1 MAASVQQL
9 GSSASVF
16 GDRIG
21 VAVEAAR
28 RDDAAARRTELDAQQ
43 EVDQAIHARLVAAI
57 EAERA
62 RIARDL
68 HDVVG
73 QALSA
78 VRLSLLSLD
87 STDARLRGRGA
98 GITTSLAAVDDAIR
112 QVRTAAFD
120 LRPTVLDDLGL
131 GPALRSLCRQVAR
144 PPGIT
149 VSCRAAIGDMRLPS
163 DVETTCYRVAQ
174 EAITNALRHS
184 GARHLRVS
192 IVLRPRAGTLD
203 LEVRDDGAGFDPSLC
218 TGARCIGIRGMVE
231 RAAIVGGSLEVRSE
245 PGHGTIVL
253 ARFPVG
259 MPSGPGR

>member
-1 MAASVQQL
+1 
-9 GSSASVF
+9 VF

-21 VAVEAAR
+21 VEVEVPS
-28 RDDAAARRTELDAQQ
+28 RDHAAARRAELDAQQ
-43 EVDQAIHARLVAAI
+43 QVDQAIHARLVAAI

-68 HDVVG
+68 HDIVG

-87 STDARLRGRGA
+87 SSDVRLRARA
-98 GITTSLAAVDDAIR
+98 VGISDSLAAVDDAIR

-120 LRPTVLDDLGL
+120 LRPAVLDDLGL

-144 PPGIT
+144 RSGIT
-149 VSCRAAIGDMRLPS
+149 VACRAAIGDMRLPS

-174 EAITNALRHS
+174 EAITNTLRHS
-184 GARHLRVS
+184 GARHLRVG
-192 IVLRPRAGTLD
+192 IVLRRRAGTLD

-218 TGARCIGIRGMVE
+218 SGARCIGLRGMAE
-231 RAAIVGGSLEVRSE
+231 RAAIVGGTLEVRSG
-245 PGHGTIVL
+245 PGRGTTVL

-259 MPSGPGR
+259 RPAGSGR